1 MNSNVHINF
10 HPSTKLT
17 LSLSK
22 IGNPSSR
29 NSFLNFMFIVN
40 ENFTRMYECNSATKY
55 VLRKIRKRKFK
66 LKFG

>member
-1 MNSNVHINF
+1 
-10 HPSTKLT
+10 
-17 LSLSK
+17 
-22 IGNPSSR
+22 
-29 NSFLNFMFIVN
+29 MFIVN